1 MGKRTER
8 NLSGWETEIPR
19 RIKMGLDSDS
29 EKAKNGGKVNLTAY
43 LFVSRALQ
51 ARPYY
56 NQPHRSHS
64 IFYTDVSYSLDQVII
79 RKYC

>member
-1 MGKRTER
+1 
-8 NLSGWETEIPR
+8 
-19 RIKMGLDSDS
+19 MGLDSDS